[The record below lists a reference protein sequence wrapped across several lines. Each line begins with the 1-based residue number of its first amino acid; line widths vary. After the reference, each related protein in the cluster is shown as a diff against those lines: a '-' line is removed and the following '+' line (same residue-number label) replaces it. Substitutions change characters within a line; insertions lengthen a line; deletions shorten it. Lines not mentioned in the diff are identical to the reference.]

1 MIEYFVQVKPD
12 PKESNRVA
20 AFWSVLGVVTGLI
33 VFLTLSDLP
42 WSDIFTAIG
51 CSCHRLTCCFKKD
64 PSQSNSNS
72 HLRFSDS
79 PTNDNNAGVQG
90 MRASYAS
97 DSSDPHYM
105 RQKIPTN
112 VQYNGYR
119 SPDHTQIPQM
129 GEKKTIS
136 YVNTNEPR
144 SKSKDPV
151 DSMVNWTQQL
161 QEQLKSKK
169 PRETSA
175 SSTKQLIHSTD
186 SYHH

>member
-12 PKESNRVA
+12 PKESNRAA

-33 VFLTLSDLP
+33 FFLTLSDLP
-42 WSDIFTAIG
+42 WGDILTAIG
-51 CSCHRLTCCFKKD
+51 CSCHRLTCCSKKP
-64 PSQSNSNS
+64 PSQLNSNS

-79 PTNDNNAGVQG
+79 PTHDDGVQVIQT
-90 MRASYAS
+90 SYG
-97 DSSDPHYM
+97 SSPTDPDYM
-105 RQKIPTN
+105 RQKSPTY

-119 SPDHTQIPQM
+119 SPDHSQIPDM
-129 GEKKTIS
+129 GKNKS
-136 YVNTNEPR
+136 NAYVNTTEPR
-144 SKSKDPV
+144 SKGKDPV

-161 QEQLKSKK
+161 QEQLKTKK